1 MDSAEA
7 VRFVTLHFLETYK
20 DNFDEDTYESA
31 KTLIEATP
39 KEKMIQRVTKV
50 IKPFAEA
57 SQTGKLS
64 KKTLL
69 KDGWI
74 TDKCGLSSKEIK
86 DMGKQAEMAY
96 QLCSTIN
103 DMEPDKLKGIEQ
115 MASAIQSTIEG
126 QLTNMSDEEKSKLNP
141 ADLVTGVM
149 GQLGSMGVE
158 GIDSDFSNVIGGL
171 MGNILSPPEPDDRSR
186 VKTSLMESYSKIDGN
201 VQKRQ

>member
-1 MDSAEA
+1 
-7 VRFVTLHFLETYK
+7 
-20 DNFDEDTYESA
+20 
-31 KTLIEATP
+31 
-39 KEKMIQRVTKV
+39 
-50 IKPFAEA
+50 
-57 SQTGKLS
+57 
-64 KKTLL
+64 
-69 KDGWI
+69 
-74 TDKCGLSSKEIK
+74 
-86 DMGKQAEMAY
+86 
-96 QLCSTIN
+96 
-103 DMEPDKLKGIEQ
+103 PDKLKGIEQ